1 MMAKEEI
8 KALHFGVKGLQ
19 RKKDMDTEKY
29 KAQNKDQIKT
39 VRSKVH
45 INAELRR
52 QLLRNYGFSVEPKSK
67 TSN

>member
-1 MMAKEEI
+1 MANEEI

-19 RKKDMDTEKY
+19 KKKDLDTEKF
-29 KAQNKDQIKT
+29 KSRNRESIKT

-52 QLLRNYGFSVEPKSK
+52 QLLRNYGFSVEPKSR
-67 TSN
+67 SGI

>member
-1 MMAKEEI
+1 MGKEEI

-19 RKKDMDTEKY
+19 RKKDLDAEKF
-29 KAQNKDQIKT
+29 KAQNKDSIKT
-39 VRSKVH
+39 VKSSVR

-67 TSN
+67 SAN